1 MKEDNPVTTLFMYKK
16 EINKFLIRELCF
28 HLIVL
33 FLNDFKSGL
42 KTSDLNDINKCVTYC
57 HLNFLFVLFLIVKN
71 TKLNN
76 IFEHLSDMDKKEDFC
91 YNSFLKCET
100 IVELNYEKIDDI
112 QYKKNFHNYNKK
124 IKSILYDLLKN
135 FPFVNNTIA
144 ENILKIFYCTK
155 DYSLSDVMD
164 DFLKG
169 NDLLNQKI
177 NKIIRDSIKQKITK
191 TVENITEEE
200 NLTNNEYIEDM
211 IIPKPSIPYL
221 PPKNDNDKREY
232 CLVLDL
238 DETLIHYI
246 EEEDEENAYVKVR
259 MGAENFIN
267 ILSEFCEIVIFTA
280 STQYYA
286 DIVLDGFECKDKI
299 DYKLYRQHTDLTD
312 DTNVKDLSKLGRDLS
327 KVIIIDNIEDNY
339 QLQPNNGLNI
349 SDFEGDDNDNELLFL
364 LKDLLNIVKTPG
376 LDVRNELN
384 FVRINMQ
391 KRYIDLD

>member
-1 MKEDNPVTTLFMYKK
+1 
-16 EINKFLIRELCF
+16 
-28 HLIVL
+28 
-33 FLNDFKSGL
+33 
-42 KTSDLNDINKCVTYC
+42 
-57 HLNFLFVLFLIVKN
+57 
-71 TKLNN
+71 
-76 IFEHLSDMDKKEDFC
+76 
-91 YNSFLKCET
+91 
-100 IVELNYEKIDDI
+100 
-112 QYKKNFHNYNKK
+112 
-124 IKSILYDLLKN
+124 
-135 FPFVNNTIA
+135 
-144 ENILKIFYCTK
+144 
-155 DYSLSDVMD
+155 MD

-200 NLTNNEYIEDM
+200 NLNENEYNEDM
-211 IIPKPSIPYL
+211 FIPKPSIPYL
-221 PPKNDNDKREY
+221 SPKSDNDKREY

-238 DETLIHYI
+238 DETLVHYI
-246 EEEDEENAYVKVR
+246 EEDNETNAYVKVR

-267 ILSEFCEIVIFTA
+267 VLSEYCEIVIFTA

-286 DIVLDGFECKDKI
+286 NIVIDGFDCKDKI
-299 DYKLYRQHTDLTD
+299 DCKLYRQHTDLID
-312 DTNVKDLSKLGRDLS
+312 GTNVKDLSKLGRDLS